1 MLNLDWN
8 IVWTIVNILVLFLL
22 LKHFLFKP
30 ITEMMESR
38 TAEIEN
44 NLKDAEDQKQKAS
57 ELTAQYEEKL
67 QGAHAEAAQI
77 VSEARQRGQREYDAI
92 LKTAGQDAQKEQERA
107 RADMEREREEMLRGV
122 QENVTELV
130 LLTASKLSQKELD
143 EESDRKLVD
152 SFLSEA
158 GGDERGEHWRHA
170 MRWHCLSSSGTRRAC
185 KQPLPFCRKSL
196 LCGRP

>member
-92 LKTAGQDAQKEQERA
+92 LKTGGQDAQKEQERV

-158 GGDERGEHWRHA
+158 GGDER
-170 MRWHCLSSSGTRRAC
+170 
-185 KQPLPFCRKSL
+185 
-196 LCGRP
+196 

>member
-107 RADMEREREEMLRGV
+107 RTDMEREREEMLRGV

-158 GGDERGEHWRHA
+158 GGDER
-170 MRWHCLSSSGTRRAC
+170 
-185 KQPLPFCRKSL
+185 
-196 LCGRP
+196 

>member
-38 TAEIEN
+38 TAELEN

-67 QGAHAEAAQI
+67 RGAHAEAAQI

-158 GGDERGEHWRHA
+158 GGDER
-170 MRWHCLSSSGTRRAC
+170 
-185 KQPLPFCRKSL
+185 
-196 LCGRP
+196 

>member
-30 ITEMMESR
+30 IMEMMESR

-158 GGDERGEHWRHA
+158 GGDER
-170 MRWHCLSSSGTRRAC
+170 
-185 KQPLPFCRKSL
+185 
-196 LCGRP
+196 